1 MSRVVNALAPVGQLV
16 RHDIALD
23 QDLHLAVN
31 ELLLRAD
38 RLVPQAQFTPIAPL
52 AQFEKDLLDQVV
64 PFCVHV
70 VERVADKDMNSF
82 PMQGH

>member
-23 QDLHLAVN
+23 QDLHRAVN

-38 RLVPQAQFTPIAPL
+38 RLVPQALEYTRAGHFVHPL
-52 AQFEKDLLDQVV
+52 S
-64 PFCVHV
+64 
-70 VERVADKDMNSF
+70 R
-82 PMQGH
+82 